1 MSYSR
6 AGLQVNEGDFA
17 IGSGIHQVGVVGMGL
32 MGSGVAQVAATG
44 NFDTVVV
51 DVSPEIVGRGM
62 ERIRDSLKLLMASYR
77 KSSGKSGIA
86 PDEEENIIAR
96 IKPSMDRRD
105 LVACD
110 IVIEAVI
117 EDEPAK
123 KQLISSL
130 AEIGYDKLLVSN
142 TSSISIT
149 RLASAHAAPE
159 KFMGM
164 HFMNP
169 VPIQPG
175 CELIRGFLTS
185 EETFQ
190 TVVEFCRELGKEPIR
205 AEDKAGFGINRMFI
219 PFLNESVKLIEEGI
233 VSCEDADKTTICLG
247 HKMGPITTLDYVG
260 LDTTLAIAQVLEK
273 ELGPGYKP
281 ADLLCKLVAAGFYG
295 IKNDRG
301 FYLWD
306 HGKKV
311 GINPAVQ
318 RYLRK

>member
-1 MSYSR
+1 
-6 AGLQVNEGDFA
+6 
-17 IGSGIHQVGVVGMGL
+17 
-32 MGSGVAQVAATG
+32 
-44 NFDTVVV
+44 
-51 DVSPEIVGRGM
+51 M
-62 ERIRDSLKLLMASYR
+62 ERIRDSLKLLVGSYR
-77 KSSGKSGIA
+77 KSSGKTGIA
-86 PDEEENIIAR
+86 PDEEEKIMAR
-96 IKPSMDRRD
+96 IEPSMDRRD
-105 LVACD
+105 LLACD
-110 IVIEAVI
+110 ILMEAVI

-149 RLASAHAAPE
+149 RLASVYTTPE
-159 KFMGM
+159 KFIGM

-169 VPIQPG
+169 VPVQPG

-185 EETFQ
+185 DETFQ
-190 TVVEFCRELGKEPIR
+190 TVTEFCRELGKEPIR

-219 PFLNESVKLIEEGI
+219 AFLNESVKVIEEGI
-233 VSCEDADKTTICLG
+233 MSCEDADKTTICLG

-260 LDTTLAIAQVLEK
+260 LDTTLAIAQVLER
-273 ELGPGYKP
+273 ELGPAYKP
-281 ADLLCKLVAAGFYG
+281 ADLLSKLVAAGFYG
-295 IKNDRG
+295 IKNGRG

>member
-1 MSYSR
+1 M
-6 AGLQVNEGDFA
+6 
-17 IGSGIHQVGVVGMGL
+17 GSGIHKVGVLGMGL
-32 MGSGVAQVAATG
+32 MGSGIAQVAATR
-44 NFDTVVV
+44 NFDTVVI
-51 DVSPEIVGRGM
+51 DVSPEIVGKGM
-62 ERIRDSLKLLMASYR
+62 ERIRDSLKLLVGSYR
-77 KSSGKSGIA
+77 KSGGKTGIA
-86 PDEEENIIAR
+86 PDEEEKIMVG
-96 IKPSMDRRD
+96 IKPSVDRRD
-105 LVACD
+105 LLACD
-110 IVIEAVI
+110 IVMEAVI

-130 AEIGYDKLLVSN
+130 VEIGYDKLLVSN

-149 RLASAHAAPE
+149 RLASAYAAPE

-190 TVVEFCRELGKEPIR
+190 TAVGFCRELGKEPIR

-219 PFLNESVKLIEEGI
+219 PFLNESVKVIEEGI
-233 VSCEDADKTTICLG
+233 MSCEDADKTTLCLG

-273 ELGPGYKP
+273 DLGPGYKP

-295 IKNDRG
+295 IKNGRG